1 MQYLEV
7 GQIVNT
13 FGIKGQVKV
22 VPFTNDIERFDELKK
37 VYIVNRKTRKEVEI
51 ENVKYHK
58 NMVLLK
64 FKGLDKIE
72 DVEIYKNCY
81 LEIDRKDGKPL
92 EEGEYYIIDLIGLD
106 VYTDE
111 GTHLGK
117 VDDIY
122 NTGSNDIYVVK
133 DELGKQ
139 ILLPYIDEVIKE
151 INLESHK
158 IIVHLIEG
166 LVWIEKNDVPN

>member
-1 MQYLEV
+1 MQDKFEI
-7 GQIVNT
+7 GKIVNT
-13 FGIKGQVKV
+13 FGIKGEVKV
-22 VPFTNDIERFDELKK
+22 KPFTDDINRFDELKK
-37 VYIVNRKTRKEVEI
+37 VYVKTKTGIKQYKI

-64 FKGLDKIE
+64 LEGINRTE
-72 DVEIYKNCY
+72 DAEMLRNLF
-81 LEIDRKDGKPL
+81 LEIDREDAIPL
-92 EEGEYYIIDLIGLD
+92 EEGTYFIADLIGLE

-111 GTHLGK
+111 GKLLGK

-139 ILLPYIDEVIKE
+139 ILLPAIADVIK
-151 INLESHK
+151 K
-158 IIVHLIEG
+158 IDIENKKITVHL
-166 LVWIEKNDVPN
+166 

>member
-1 MQYLEV
+1 MQERLEV

-13 FGIKGQVKV
+13 FGIKGEVKV
-22 VPFTNDIERFDELKK
+22 NPFTDNVRRFDDLKK
-37 VYIVNRKTRKEVEI
+37 VYVKKQKEVKLYKVEG
-51 ENVKYHK
+51 VRYHK

-64 FKGLDKIE
+64 LEGINNPE
-72 DVEIYKNCY
+72 DAEILKNAF
-81 LEIDRKDGKPL
+81 LEIDREDAVPL
-92 EEGEYYIIDLIGLD
+92 EEGTYFIADLIGLE

-111 GTHLGK
+111 GTLLGK

-139 ILLPYIDEVIKE
+139 ILLPGIKEVIKDVKIE
-151 INLESHK
+151 ENK
-158 IIVHLIEG
+158 IIVHLIPG
-166 LVWIEKNDVPN
+166 LI